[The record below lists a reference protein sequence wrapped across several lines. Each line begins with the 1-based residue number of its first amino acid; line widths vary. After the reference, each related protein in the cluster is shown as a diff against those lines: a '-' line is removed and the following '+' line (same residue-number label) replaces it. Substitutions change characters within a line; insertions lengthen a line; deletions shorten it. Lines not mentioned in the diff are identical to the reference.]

1 MSSEQTW
8 GMSDIKEEKGK
19 VYRPRITTAIVLGFA
34 IVNLFIGMV
43 LLVFGII
50 VVIKAENILVLG
62 ISAVYFIPAGFA
74 QILFSCLLYIIGA
87 LSKDVYEMVYFLD
100 YAKAQNDRYY
110 YSMVKHMQ
118 QMERNQEAIKSG
130 IAVISSKMENKNER
144 TEIRRV
150 NRDIQ
155 MGE

>member
-50 VVIKAENILVLG
+50 VVIKAENILV
-62 ISAVYFIPAGFA
+62 
-74 QILFSCLLYIIGA
+74 
-87 LSKDVYEMVYFLD
+87 
-100 YAKAQNDRYY
+100 
-110 YSMVKHMQ
+110 
-118 QMERNQEAIKSG
+118 
-130 IAVISSKMENKNER
+130 
-144 TEIRRV
+144 
-150 NRDIQ
+150 
-155 MGE
+155 

>member
-1 MSSEQTW
+1 
-8 GMSDIKEEKGK
+8 
-19 VYRPRITTAIVLGFA
+19 
-34 IVNLFIGMV
+34 
-43 LLVFGII
+43 
-50 VVIKAENILVLG
+50 
-62 ISAVYFIPAGFA
+62 
-74 QILFSCLLYIIGA
+74 
-87 LSKDVYEMVYFLD
+87 MVYFLD

>member
-8 GMSDIKEEKGK
+8 GMSDTKEEKGK
-19 VYRPRITTAIVLGFA
+19 TYRPRITTAIVLGFA

-43 LLVFGII
+43 LLVFGIVAAI
-50 VVIKAENILVLG
+50 EAKNILIFG
-62 ISAVYFIPAGFA
+62 ISAVYFIPAGIA

-100 YAKAQNDRYY
+100 CTTAQNDRYY

-118 QMERNQEAIKSG
+118 QLERNQEAIKSG
-130 IAVISSKMENKNER
+130 IAVISSKLENKNER
-144 TEIRRV
+144 TETRRI